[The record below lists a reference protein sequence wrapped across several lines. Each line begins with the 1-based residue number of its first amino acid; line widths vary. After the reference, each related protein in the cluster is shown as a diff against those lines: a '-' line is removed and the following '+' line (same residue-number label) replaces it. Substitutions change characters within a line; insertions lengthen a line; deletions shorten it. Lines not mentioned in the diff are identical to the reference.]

1 MTTSKRAFERAMR
14 LAAVSGLRSTFGV
27 ALLEA
32 AYDRPNRKQWAM
44 AALGEAAVDKIPF
57 APSRASL
64 PGMLSRAVAGGY
76 VAKQVMDR
84 EGVSDPFIAPM
95 GAAVAA
101 GVGALAARA
110 RGLLH
115 AVGISGVMLGLA
127 EDYFALK
134 VGGEAV
140 GLTMGDLKSIGAE
153 TVDDLKS
160 HFQALIDQVQDQAG
174 ASSTPAKAPSHV

>member
-14 LAAVSGLRSTFGV
+14 LAAVSGIRSTFGV

-32 AYDRPNRKQWAM
+32 AYNRPNRKYWAM
-44 AALGEAAVDKIPF
+44 AALGEAAVDKVPF
-57 APSRASL
+57 APSRAGL
-64 PGMLSRAVAGGY
+64 LGMLPRAAAGAY
-76 VAKQVMDR
+76 VANEVMAR
-84 EGVSDPFIAPM
+84 EGVQDPWIAPM
-95 GAAVAA
+95 GGAVAA
-101 GVGALAARA
+101 GVGALASRA

-140 GLTMGDLKSIGAE
+140 GLSMDDLKAIGAE
-153 TVDDLKS
+153 TVDELKA
-160 HFQALIDQVQDQAG
+160 HFQALMDDAQPKPV
-174 ASSTPAKAPSHV
+174 TPLTSPPVSA